1 MTLERKVVTYI
12 FLARGG
18 HAMILTAIWGSTR
31 VIQKAER
38 GKYGRSR
45 YRGFQGKEQVSQGE
59 QV

>member
-1 MTLERKVVTYI
+1 
-12 FLARGG
+12 
-18 HAMILTAIWGSTR
+18 MILTAIWGSTR